1 MHVAPPG
8 LEGDRSAAETMMPC
22 ANASDLSKAFSQQ

>member
-1 MHVAPPG
+1 MQFAPPG

-22 ANASDLSKAFSQQ
+22 ANASDLSKAFGQQ